1 MLGNDKQKKHAVIT
15 EGFLKTSFDIRRRS
29 FDCNYSGT
37 TVVSV
42 MVSGNSL
49 LCANVGD
56 SRAILGSL
64 RQRNYMCRAN
74 ESQGLIQ
81 GDRIWIAQALS
92 RDHKPD

>member
-1 MLGNDKQKKHAVIT
+1 MSQDKQKKHAVIT

-42 MVSGNSL
+42 MVSGNTVV
-49 LCANVGD
+49 CANVGD
-56 SRAILGSL
+56 SRAIIGSIKS
-64 RQRNYMCRAN
+64 RGHICRTN
-74 ESQGLIQ
+74 ESLGQIL
-81 GDRIWIAQALS
+81 GDKQWLATALS